1 MLTRDV
7 GGYDPRMPENVYYH
21 KELDAIAES
30 LDLKSATA
38 KNLVTALSIPSDIDV
53 LFLLSVPSSLKT
65 TLLQAASMLIYT
77 PSNEHFGIVPLEAM
91 LARIPV
97 LAANTGG
104 PRETVVDGE
113 TGWLRSVEAV
123 DQWTA
128 VMDMVLRQMSED
140 ELMAMGGAGRRRVV
154 EQFSKEMMAQRLN
167 DQIREMVKQMQRPRI
182 WDVRLGGIVLV
193 MGLILGIATAT
204 IFERFPNSVDRF

>member
-1 MLTRDV
+1 
-7 GGYDPRMPENVYYH
+7 
-21 KELDAIAES
+21 
-30 LDLKSATA
+30 
-38 KNLVTALSIPSDIDV
+38 
-53 LFLLSVPSSLKT
+53 
-65 TLLQAASMLIYT
+65 MLIYT

-140 ELMAMGGAGRRRVV
+140 ELMAMGEAGRRRVV
-154 EQFSKEMMAQRLN
+154 EQFSKEMMAQRLDN
-167 DQIREMVKQMQRPRI
+167 EITGMLKNKDRPRI
-182 WDVRLGGIVLV
+182 WDSGIGSIVLV
-193 MGLILGIATAT
+193 GSLILGIATAT
-204 IFERFPNSVDRF
+204 ILHDFRIL